1 MYINIK
7 DLFVDFKFLL
17 IFVIIDMMDIF
28 ILGVRECGES
38 LMDLLGWIGLVNV
51 LNMYRV

>member
-1 MYINIK
+1 M
-7 DLFVDFKFLL
+7 FVDFKFLL

-28 ILGVRECGES
+28 IGGEGVLGES
-38 LMDLLGWIGLVNV
+38 LTDLLGWIGLVNV